1 VKNISIA
8 LNVVLAVAIAVLYY
22 LHFSSQ
28 PDQPIQV
35 ENTEQGQKGDV
46 FIAYIHSDSLVSK
59 YQYALDENEKLQ
71 KRATEIERDYRNRAE
86 GLQREIQ
93 DYQSN
98 VGSLTIGQAR
108 AIQENLGKKEQNLRL
123 FQESAR
129 QELIE
134 KEAGVSRELY
144 NRITQFLETY
154 SEENGIQIV
163 VKFDPQ
169 SDVLYAGKGLDI
181 TDIVLEN
188 INKAYDDEKNG
199 VNEKNTSAADTLS
212 VN

>member
-1 VKNISIA
+1 MKNISIA